1 MGAPARLIVGSVMGA
16 LVATGAVVV
25 PPASPAAAVSVSTA
39 AQPVESETTDV
50 PLVVEAPVIAP
61 PVAAPPVEE
70 APSDEAPADAPPAEE
85 APPTEEAPVEG
96 APSDGAPV
104 DGAPS
109 EETQPS
115 DAPSDAAPSDEPPAV
130 DAPSPDAPS
139 PDAPSTTP
147 PGPQA
152 SPFSLQS
159 VPVVLSAESD
169 ASGFAVVGVVWDA
182 VDDAA
187 VSTVEVRSFAA
198 DTWSEW
204 EVIPQEESEKDDSA
218 AAGVSVVGTDPIV
231 VGDVDRVEVR
241 MTATSVP
248 AGAKLSVIDP
258 GASAADASPT
268 AVASI
273 TAAGG
278 PAIMP
283 RSAWGADESMMTWT
297 PSQGRVT
304 GAVIHHTAGTNNYS
318 AEQVPAILRGIYAFH
333 SQTKGWGD
341 IGYNFLVDKYGRTWE
356 GRSGGTTLATV
367 GAHAVNY
374 NSAMTGISV
383 MGDYTSTGITQA
395 AWDAV
400 VDVTAWKLAI
410 HGVRVTD
417 STTVNGGT
425 YPAVVGHRD
434 VGQTSCPGQ
443 QIYGRLGELRNAMS
457 ARQGAYQSVFGSA
470 LNNFVKT
477 ATSNTVYLVVNGTRH
492 PVPNQSTLTAFSSLG
507 GISVVSQSYLGAMA
521 QGKPLGRLVRNSSS
535 GEVSFVDA
543 SIRLRLPTCTMAT
556 DYGSS
561 CDAAVNL
568 TTGQLQRLSA
578 GPQMTNGYET
588 TTGKR
593 FYVTKGTRREVFDTA
608 ALTAAKLSTTSV
620 RLTETGISTLPYG
633 APVLRPEV
641 VVRDRASGQHYA
653 FSGTTM
659 VPTAA
664 TVVTQT
670 ALKRHPRAW
679 MDAGSIRKVTVGP
692 PMYGY
697 VRPATGAG
705 RYLLSDAGLIDVTG
719 MKDLTTAT
727 FVPMSTSWI
736 ATFSKVST
744 TQPLFVRAAST
755 DRVYFRQTTTL
766 RAVLAAADMAELAT
780 PQAVRVRVVADA
792 SVSRLPTGSAIPS
805 PGTLVKSKSS
815 DAVFLVDGFKQRVPL
830 EVFDVS
836 KALGLGTS
844 VTTLTDS
851 SIASLPV
858 AKASLSPFVTCS
870 GTTKVGVAGR
880 LRPHTVGTAAGTGF
894 PTTSLTGLT
903 CKRMPTS
910 STAVRGAVFVKATT
924 SSTVYHV
931 VGGRKRAMT
940 SWAQLTSVAGTSD
953 PLIHVLGPKAIAAIP

>member
-1 MGAPARLIVGSVMGA
+1 MGAPARLIVSSVMGA
-16 LVATGAVVV
+16 LVVTGAVVV
-25 PPASPAAAVSVSTA
+25 PPAAPATAAVTVSAA

-50 PLVVEAPVIAP
+50 PLAVEAPVIAP
-61 PVAAPPVEE
+61 PV
-70 APSDEAPADAPPAEE
+70 DAPPAEE
-85 APPTEEAPVEG
+85 TPAEEAPAEEAPVEEPPAEEAPAEEAPAEG
-96 APSDGAPV
+96 APADAQ
-104 DGAPS
+104 PS
-109 EETQPS
+109 EEASPG
-115 DAPSDAAPSDEPPAV
+115 DAPADPAPAPADVPPPAEAPSADT
-130 DAPSPDAPS
+130 PSPAPQ
-139 PDAPSTTP
+139 A
-147 PGPQA
+147 PQA

-182 VDDAA
+182 ADDDA
-187 VSTVEVRSFAA
+187 VSTVEVRSFVAGA
-198 DTWSEW
+198 WGEW
-204 EVIPQEESEKDDSA
+204 EEIPQEESEKDDSA

-241 MTATSVP
+241 MTASSVP

-258 GASAADASPT
+258 GASTADASPT

-273 TAAGG
+273 RAAGG
-278 PAIMP
+278 PAILP

-318 AEQVPAILRGIYAFH
+318 PEQVPAILRGIYAFH

-417 STTVNGGT
+417 STSVNGGT

-477 ATSNTVYLVVNGTRH
+477 TTSSTVYLVVNGTRH
-492 PVPNQSTLTAFSSLG
+492 PVPNQSTLTAFASLG

-521 QGKPLGRLVRNSSS
+521 QGKPLGRLVRSPSS

-608 ALTAAKLSTTSV
+608 ALTAAKLPTTSV
-620 RLTETGISTLPYG
+620 RLTETGISALPYG
-633 APVLRPEV
+633 TPVLRPEV
-641 VVRDRASGQHYA
+641 VVQDRASGQSYA
-653 FSGTTM
+653 FSGGTM
-659 VPTAA
+659 IPTAA
-664 TVVTQT
+664 SVVTQT
-670 ALKRHPRAW
+670 ALKRHPRSK
-679 MDAGSIRKVTVGP
+679 MDAGSIRKLTVGAP
-692 PMYGY
+692 NYGY
-697 VRPATGAG
+697 VRPASGAG
-705 RYLLSDAGLIDVTG
+705 RYLLTDAGLVDVTG
-719 MKDLTTAT
+719 MKNLTTAK
-727 FVPMSTSWI
+727 FVPMSASWL

-744 TQPLFVRAAST
+744 TQPLFVRASSS

-766 RAVLAAADMAELAT
+766 RAVLAAPDMAALAA
-780 PQAVRVRVVADA
+780 PQSVRVRVVADA
-792 SVSRLPTGSAIPS
+792 SVAQLPTGSAIPS
-805 PGTLVKSKSS
+805 PGSLVKSKSS
-815 DAVFLVDGFKQRVPL
+815 AAVFLVDGFSQRVPL

-836 KALGLGTS
+836 VALGLGTS
-844 VTTLTDS
+844 VTTLTDA

-858 AKASLSPFVTCS
+858 ARSPLSPFVTCD
-870 GTTKVGVAGR
+870 GTTKVGVSGR
-880 LRPHTVGTAAGTGF
+880 LRPHTVGSAAGSGF
-894 PTTSLTGLT
+894 PSTALKGLT
-903 CKRMPTS
+903 CQRMPS
-910 STAVRGAVFVKATT
+910 ASTVVRGAVFVKSTT

-940 SWAQLTSVAGTSD
+940 SWAQLTSTAGTAN
-953 PLIHVLGPKAIAAIP
+953 PVIHVLGPKAVSAMP